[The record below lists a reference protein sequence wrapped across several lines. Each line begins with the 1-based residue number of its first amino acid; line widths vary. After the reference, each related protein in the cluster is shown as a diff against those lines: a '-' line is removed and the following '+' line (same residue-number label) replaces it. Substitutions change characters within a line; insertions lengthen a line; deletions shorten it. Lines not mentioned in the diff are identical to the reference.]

1 MSPENL
7 KAFLEQQLSI
17 WINVSSHRM
26 VSGEEVC
33 RVTLP
38 LWEPNGDVISV
49 YVSENGQGLVV
60 HDGGHILG
68 FLFESRRNGP
78 TSQDRDVTERLLSD
92 SGLTQD
98 PHTGVVNATTTE
110 DGLWY
115 WLMELGRVMALLPA
129 LVPTNATSQTRASSS
144 RMRGRTARALRN
156 RLVHEGYGK
165 AIMPPRRVRG
175 LTNRSHGVALSYT
188 TGLPFL
194 RMNRSSTSKT
204 VHVLAVD
211 LDVARP
217 LVKADRSIG
226 VANDLLGSNDDS
238 TEIDVRMVYSFGKQ
252 DGDKEP
258 AARLLAVTGERSS
271 IKSFSWDAE
280 EEQSNFLA
288 LVGQELAISS
298 A

>member
-49 YVSENGQGLVV
+49 YVSENSQGLVV

-98 PHTGVVNATTTE
+98 PHTGVVNATTAE

-129 LVPTNATSQTRASSS
+129 LVPTNATSQTSAYSS
-144 RMRGRTARALRN
+144 RLRGRTARALRN

-165 AIMPPRRVRG
+165 AITPPRRVRG
-175 LTNRSHGVALSYT
+175 LTNRSHSVALSYT

-204 VHVLAVD
+204 VHVMAVD
-211 LDVARP
+211 LDVAKP
-217 LVKADRSIG
+217 LEKADKSIG
-226 VANDLLGSNDDS
+226 IANDLVWATSEDGP
-238 TEIDVRMVYSFGKQ
+238 IDVTMVYGFGTEK
-252 DGDKEP
+252 GVSEP
-258 AARLLAVTGERSS
+258 AARLLATAGKKS
-271 IKSFSWDAE
+271 SFSSYSWDDS
-280 EEQSNFLA
+280 EEQASFLA
-288 LVGQELAISS
+288 RVGQELA
-298 A
+298 AP